1 MTAYMLLFL
10 MTFINSSSTALM
22 KKFQVSARSETENYL
37 QANICAGV
45 ASCVFLF
52 IMNGCRISS
61 ISQTALVYSI
71 AFGFLSTI
79 SIFLTAY
86 VYSKTS
92 MTLALIV
99 GSAGGIVIP
108 VVFGICFNGE
118 DPSIRVLVSAVLILV
133 AAILPFIKKGTFKGG
148 IKFLW
153 VLILFFLFS
162 GATGIVSKLYAQSN
176 SGVDTATY
184 LILVNVFVILFSGL
198 CGLGF
203 LIKKKKDF
211 VWINLKDATN
221 TALRTILSVA
231 GMYISVTILVT
242 MPISVYSVLASALSL
257 MLNALSSRFLFKE
270 KLTTSA
276 KISFVL
282 ALASIIVAG

>member
-1 MTAYMLLFL
+1 MTAYLLLFL

-37 QANICAGV
+37 QANICAGIV
-45 ASCVFLF
+45 SCVLLFL
-52 IMNGCRISS
+52 MNGCKISE
-61 ISQTALVYSI
+61 ISQVALVYAI
-71 AFGFLSTI
+71 IFGFLSTI

-92 MTLALIV
+92 LTLALIV
-99 GSAGGIVIP
+99 GSAGSIVLP

-118 DPSIRVLVSAVLILV
+118 DSSIRVLVSAVLILV

-198 CGLGF
+198 CSLGF

-211 VWINLKDATN
+211 VWINLKDVTN